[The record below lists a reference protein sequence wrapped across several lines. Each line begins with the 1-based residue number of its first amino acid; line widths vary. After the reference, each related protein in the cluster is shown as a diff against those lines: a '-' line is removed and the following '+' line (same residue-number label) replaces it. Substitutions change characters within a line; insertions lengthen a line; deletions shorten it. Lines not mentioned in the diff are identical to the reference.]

1 MERLEYFVAMLQI
14 KIKMNNICLVGEL
27 ISKGCKQASACFN
40 NNRNPNSQNCCCSRI
55 GCVLRIREE
64 HLNIN
69 VIASNIDSFLY
80 MS

>member
-1 MERLEYFVAMLQI
+1 
-14 KIKMNNICLVGEL
+14 MNNICLVGEL

-69 VIASNIDSFLY
+69 VIAYNIDSFFIYVLIFYISLY
-80 MS
+80 QNIDQD